1 MAENLTASNL
11 FFAIAGGF
19 IPSLLWLWFWLK
31 EDGHPEPRSALISTF
46 VAGMIVVP
54 LAMILEYI
62 VSFPIGLTSGLS
74 LLVWAF
80 IEEILK
86 YAAAKKTAFCK
97 SCFDEPVDAII
108 YMITIALGFSAIEN
122 SLFILAPIAGGDT
135 IGALVTGNLRFIGAT
150 LLHIISSSAI
160 GAAIALSFYQNAKI
174 KKEFVLIGVIL
185 SITLHTIF
193 NLLIIKSS
201 DNGGT
206 FFVFLSVWITIVVL
220 MIIFE
225 KVKSLAIKHY

>member
-1 MAENLTASNL
+1 MAENLTTSNL

-19 IPSLLWLWFWLK
+19 VPSLLWLWFWLK
-31 EDGHPEPRSALISTF
+31 EDGHPEPRFALISAF

-62 VSFPIGLTSGLS
+62 VSFPIGLTGGLS

-108 YMITIALGFSAIEN
+108 YMITAALGFASLEN
-122 SLFILAPIAGGDT
+122 TLFIIKTFHNSGILSGID
-135 IGALVTGNLRFIGAT
+135 IGNMRFIGAT
-150 LLHIISSSAI
+150 LLHTASSAI
-160 GAAIALSFYQNAKI
+160 VGVFMAFSLRKN
-174 KKEFVLIGVIL
+174 KKNLKRNTYIGIVVAGL
-185 SITLHTIF
+185 LHFAF
-193 NLLIIKSS
+193 NYLIIKS
-201 DNGGT
+201 GGGNILK
-206 FFVFLSVWITIVVL
+206 VLIPLWLIIIVL
-220 MIIFE
+220 IFIFE
-225 KVKSLAIKHY
+225 KVKSNIK